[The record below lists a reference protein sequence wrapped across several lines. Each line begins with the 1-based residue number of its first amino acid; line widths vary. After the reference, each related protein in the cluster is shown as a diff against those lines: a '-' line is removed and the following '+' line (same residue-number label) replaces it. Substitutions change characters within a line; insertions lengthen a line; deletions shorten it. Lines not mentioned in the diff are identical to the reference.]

1 MSEKSGAWKKRKKKK
16 DRRQHE
22 NEEEKS
28 YCNDNKRQT
37 ICNRLKH
44 KTMNINVTKKEENED
59 EEVEG
64 NE

>member
-1 MSEKSGAWKKRKKKK
+1 MGNKQAKI
-16 DRRQHE
+16 
-22 NEEEKS
+22 
-28 YCNDNKRQT
+28 YCNDNKRKT